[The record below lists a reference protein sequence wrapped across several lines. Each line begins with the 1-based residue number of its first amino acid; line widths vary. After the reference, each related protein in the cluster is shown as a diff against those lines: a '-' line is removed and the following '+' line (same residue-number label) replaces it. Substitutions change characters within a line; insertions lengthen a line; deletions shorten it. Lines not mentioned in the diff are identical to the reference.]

1 MLLSRRDWRLG
12 NCWKSLQ
19 QILCCDR
26 WEWISVDHRF
36 KIWTIS
42 SATMSIG
49 TNGLI
54 KTAFQLYRRLSAA
67 FKSPIVFQ
75 SLQHGEGKQ
84 TSAVSGHAHNTRHRP
99 LWIKVK
105 FIDSDAHFYT
115 RRVKKVIPIRL
126 HTHNINSDSGI
137 EIPEGWMLTIEKH
150 DSRRLVQQRTAKGTW
165 YEDAPIK
172 LWNTIQSNLSA
183 AAYKIVWF
191 SQLSG

>member
-1 MLLSRRDWRLG
+1 MLLSCRDWRQG

-54 KTAFQLYRRLSAA
+54 KTVFQLYRRLSAA

-137 EIPEGWMLTIEKH
+137 EIPEGWMLAIEKH

-172 LWNTIQSNLSA
+172 LWNTIQSNLST
-183 AAYKIVWF
+183 AAYKIIWF
-191 SQLSG
+191 SRLSG

>member
-1 MLLSRRDWRLG
+1 
-12 NCWKSLQ
+12 
-19 QILCCDR
+19 
-26 WEWISVDHRF
+26 
-36 KIWTIS
+36 
-42 SATMSIG
+42 MSIG

-150 DSRRLVQQRTAKGTW
+150 DSRRLVQQRTAKGTR

-172 LWNTIQSNLSA
+172 LWNTIQSNLST